1 MTDPT
6 TLGFTTVA
14 VNDGTNIQPCGLIN
28 LTLGSYDVKI
38 EGFHA
43 AGDVKEL
50 VTYRY
55 QWSIVT
61 V

>member
-14 VNDGTNIQPCGLIN
+14 LNDGTNARPCGDIN
-28 LTLGSYDVKI
+28 LTSGSYDVKI

-50 VTYRY
+50 VTYL
-55 QWSIVT
+55 SLIHI
-61 V
+61 

>member
-14 VNDGTNIQPCGLIN
+14 LNDGTNARPCGDIN
-28 LTLGSYDVKI
+28 LTSGSYDVKI

-55 QWSIVT
+55 QS
-61 V
+61 